1 MNLIECPVCGV
12 GVPPTMRAVQSHI
25 DFHGTKIIYGILG
38 DGTGPKG
45 IIVAAKT
52 YEEEDRERGRG
63 QYPETD

>member
-12 GVPPTMRAVQSHI
+12 GVTPTMSAVELHSN
-25 DFHGTKIIYGILG
+25 FHGIELITGISG
-38 DGTGPKG
+38 NNTGPKG
-45 IIVAAKT
+45 IITTAKA